1 MSQIDAPINAP
12 TNIGRNAAPAAH
24 HALNN
29 RSVDASIKKFSQ
41 GKVDTSAVPT
51 NLVEAT
57 WQDALDMVN
66 PLQQIPIVGDI
77 YRHVT
82 GEKISGIA
90 RVAGGFLWGG
100 MTGGFIAAATAAYA
114 EANNDHSPGEQMVA
128 ALLGS
133 DTPEGP
139 PEAPDATMLAEA
151 TPAPSQPVTAPAAKT
166 TENMAMPTATPS
178 TTIAAAP
185 NTATILAAATPKHQ
199 ADTPVFTASLPPRP
213 PAESGQNRAAST
225 TGELTVQAAQIAPLR
240 ERLNHKNPGSITATA
255 KPLEQFSPSW
265 ATPTSGS
272 IAGIGST
279 KFQGQAQPRT
289 AGLTV
294 AQQQQNLQLLQGYI
308 DPMTSA
314 DATGSSGQVAAVT
327 PLPAPIDPTLNA
339 PSLSTTPAPATPAA
353 TGTLQNGTLQN
364 PITVGQHNPLPMQ
377 LVQDMM
383 LQALDKY
390 KAMKT
395 TGATPEG
402 LSAP

>member
-1 MSQIDAPINAP
+1 MSQIDTPINAVRS
-12 TNIGRNAAPAAH
+12 TADQAAH
-24 HALNN
+24 HALHSRAVAAGIN
-29 RSVDASIKKFSQ
+29 KFAQ

-66 PLQQIPIVGDI
+66 PLQQIPVVGDI

-100 MTGGFIAAATAAYA
+100 VTGGFIAAATAAYA

-133 DTPEGP
+133 DEPETPE
-139 PEAPDATMLAEA
+139 ATMLAEA
-151 TPAPSQPVTAPAAKT
+151 TAAPPQPVTAPAAKT
-166 TENMAMPTATPS
+166 TETMTTPATTSTAAPAAV
-178 TTIAAAP
+178 IAAAP
-185 NTATILAAATPKHQ
+185 VTPSTAPTLTAVAPKLQ
-199 ADTPVFTASLPPRP
+199 ADTPVFTASLPLSP
-213 PAESGQNRAAST
+213 PVERGQHPTAST
-225 TGELTVQAAQIAPLR
+225 TGELTVQAAQVAPLR
-240 ERLNHKNPGSITATA
+240 ERLNHKNPGSITAVA

-265 ATPTSGS
+265 ATPTSGG
-272 IAGIGST
+272 IAGIGGT
-279 KFQGQAQPRT
+279 KFQGQPSSAASQT
-289 AGLTV
+289 TGGLTA

-314 DATGSSGQVAAVT
+314 DATHQTAVI
-327 PLPAPIDPTLNA
+327 PLPTPFDPTITE
-339 PSLSTTPAPATPAA
+339 PVLSATSAPATPAA
-353 TGTLQNGTLQN
+353 TSTVQNGTLQN
-364 PITVGQHNPLPMQ
+364 PITASGHNPLPLQ

-390 KAMKT
+390 KAMKS
-395 TGATPEG
+395 ATPDG
-402 LSAP
+402 LAAQ